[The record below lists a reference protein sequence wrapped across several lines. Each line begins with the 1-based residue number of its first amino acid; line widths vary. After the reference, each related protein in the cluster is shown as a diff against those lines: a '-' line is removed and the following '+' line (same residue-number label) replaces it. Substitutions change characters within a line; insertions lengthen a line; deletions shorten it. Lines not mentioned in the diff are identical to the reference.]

1 MTDAASPTPFAPL
14 LPASPPASSP
24 AASAAPADSTGAGL
38 AARLD
43 EIEIRLSY
51 FEDLLDTLNTTVF
64 RQQQQIDLLQEQLRM
79 LRQQFNETTP
89 GEPLSL
95 RDELPPH
102 Y

>member
-1 MTDAASPTPFAPL
+1 MEAERRIEDLELRL
-14 LPASPPASSP
+14 LEA
-24 AASAAPADSTGAGL
+24 
-38 AARLD
+38 
-43 EIEIRLSY
+43 
-51 FEDLLDTLNTTVF
+51 EDLLDTLNTTVF